1 MITRI
6 WHGRTKKKNAEIYR
20 QYVIETGIIDYQKTE
35 GILDIQIL
43 QRDEGKEETGIWAVT
58 RWKDLNSIK
67 SFAGED
73 YEKAHYY
80 PEDKKYLLELE
91 PNVEHFKTFLFSNAR
106 IKNFIKQIEEL
117 YRGENWL
124 DENFL
129 KKFKLIDDV
138 KAFIQPAAGKH
149 SAAEILWHC
158 IYWRKVVLKRMQGDF
173 EFGERTEKEQNFLPL
188 EDLKEKGWNYLLSEF
203 ENLQILLIDFLKTK
217 DDNFL
222 EEVCKPGYNIR
233 YLIEGI
239 ISHDAY
245 HLGQIGFVISLNSA
259 KF

>member
-6 WHGRTKKKNAEIYR
+6 WHGKTKKKNADIYR
-20 QYVIETGIIDYQKTE
+20 RYVIETGIPDYQKTE

-43 QRDEGKEETGIWAVT
+43 QKDEGDETDIWTVT
-58 RWKDLNSIK
+58 RWKDINSIK
-67 SFAGED
+67 VFAGED
-73 YEKAHYY
+73 YDKAKYY
-80 PEDKKYLLELE
+80 PEDKKYLLGLE
-91 PNVEHFKTFLFSNAR
+91 PNAEHFNTFLYSNSQV
-106 IKNFIKQIEEL
+106 KNYIKQLEEL

-129 KKFKLIDDV
+129 KKFKMVDDV
-138 KAFIQPAAGKH
+138 KAFIQPVQGKH
-149 SAAEILWHC
+149 SVAEILWHC
-158 IYWRKVVLKRMQGDF
+158 IYWRRVVQKRMQGDF

-188 EDLKEKGWNYLLSEF
+188 ENLKEKGWNYLLSEF
-203 ENLQILLIDFLKTK
+203 ENIQTLLTNFLETK

-245 HLGQIGFVISLNSA
+245 HLGQIGLVISINSA